1 MIEICGAT
9 PILPLDGGVG
19 PDTRLGVLAG
29 AGLEGVTVATAEL
42 DPLPKSEGTINGLWV

>member
-9 PILPLDGGVG
+9 PILPLVGGVVRVG
-19 PDTRLGVLAG
+19 PLAG
-29 AGLEGVTVATAEL
+29 AGFEGVTVATAEL